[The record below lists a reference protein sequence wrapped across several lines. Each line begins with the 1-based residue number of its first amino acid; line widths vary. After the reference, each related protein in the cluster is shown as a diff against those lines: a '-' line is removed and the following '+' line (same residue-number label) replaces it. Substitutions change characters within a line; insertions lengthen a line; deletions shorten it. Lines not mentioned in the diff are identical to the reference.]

1 MMVVTLFVKQ
11 GDPAA
16 ETVVEMLN
24 RLKDEYP
31 HQLAVVA
38 IDQDEGL
45 RAVYE
50 KDAPVVQVGPYRLG
64 SPFREQDLRVT
75 LGAAL
80 DRARHL
86 NAVGDESYS
95 KRVERGRKV
104 STADRIS
111 LWLSNRYMWLINFF
125 IFLYVGLPFLA
136 PVLALNG
143 IRTPARILYT
153 IYSPLCHQLT
163 FRSWFLFGMQPYYP
177 RSLAEVQN
185 LASYEQMFS
194 VPPTD
199 LAFARQFTGMEEI
212 GYGAGRI
219 GFKVA
224 LCQRDVAIYA
234 SLLAFG
240 LIFSLSGRKIKSLP
254 WYFWVIF
261 GLLPIGLD
269 GFSQL
274 PSLLSF
280 LSELPVF
287 RESTPLL
294 RTMTG
299 VLFGGTTGWYLFP
312 MIEESMRETRT
323 LLSQKRTIVA
333 QIQSEGN

>member
-1 MMVVTLFVKQ
+1 MMVVTVFVRQ
-11 GDPAA
+11 DDPAA
-16 ETVVEMLN
+16 ERVVEMLH
-24 RLKDEYP
+24 RLSNDYP
-31 HQLAVVA
+31 HKLAVVI

-45 RAVYE
+45 KEAYG

-64 SPFREQDLRVT
+64 SPFDEQRLRVT

-95 KRVERGRKV
+95 KRIQRGRKV
-104 STADRIS
+104 SSADRIS
-111 LWLSNRYMWLINFF
+111 LWLSHRYMLLINLF
-125 IFLYVGLPFLA
+125 IFLYVGLPFFA

-143 IRTPARILYT
+143 LTAPAKVLYT

-185 LASYEQMFS
+185 MATYEQLFNVS
-194 VPPTD
+194 PAD

-219 GFKVA
+219 GYKVA
-224 LCQRDVAIYA
+224 LCQRDVAIYG

-240 LIFSLSGRKIKSLP
+240 LIFSLTGRKIKSLP
-254 WYFWVIF
+254 WYLWIIF
-261 GLLPIGLD
+261 GLVPIGID

-280 LSELPVF
+280 LSELPVL
-287 RESTPLL
+287 RESNPIL
-294 RTMTG
+294 RTITG

-312 MIEESMRETRT
+312 MIEESMRETRA
-323 LLSQKRTIVA
+323 LLTQKQTVVS
-333 QIQSEGN
+333 QIQSQG

>member
-11 GDPAA
+11 DDPAA
-16 ETVVEMLN
+16 QTVVEMLN
-24 RLKDEYP
+24 HLKDEYP
-31 HQLAVVA
+31 HQLAIVA
-38 IDQDEGL
+38 IDKDEGL

-86 NAVGDESYS
+86 NAVGDENYS

-111 LWLSNRYMWLINFF
+111 LWLSNRYMWLVNFF
-125 IFLYVGLPFLA
+125 TFLYVGLPFLA
-136 PVLALNG
+136 PLLALNG
-143 IRTPARILYT
+143 IRAPARILYT

-185 LASYEQMFS
+185 FASYEQLFS
-194 VPPTD
+194 VSPTD

-219 GFKVA
+219 GYKVA

-234 SLLAFG
+234 SLLGFG

-254 WYFWVIF
+254 WYLWVIV
-261 GLLPIGLD
+261 GLIPIGLD
-269 GFSQL
+269 GVSQL

-280 LSELPVF
+280 LSELHVF
-287 RESTPLL
+287 RESTPFL
-294 RTMTG
+294 RTITG

-333 QIQSEGN
+333 QIQTDGN

>member
-1 MMVVTLFVKQ
+1 MMVVTVFIRQ

-24 RLKDEYP
+24 RLRDEYP
-31 HQLAVVA
+31 HQLAVVT
-38 IDQDEGL
+38 IDQDDGL
-45 RAVYE
+45 RAAYE

-64 SPFREQDLRVT
+64 SPFGEQQLRVT

-80 DRARHL
+80 DRSRHL
-86 NAVGDESYS
+86 QAVGDESYS
-95 KRVERGRKV
+95 KRIERGRKI
-104 STADRIS
+104 SAADRVS
-111 LWLSNRYMWLINFF
+111 LWLSNRYMLLINLF

-143 IRTPARILYT
+143 MAAPARVLYT

-185 LASYEQMFS
+185 LASYEELFNTS
-194 VPPTD
+194 PAD
-199 LAFARQFTGMEEI
+199 LAYARQFTGMEEI

-219 GFKVA
+219 GYKVA
-224 LCQRDVAIYA
+224 LCQRDVAIYG
-234 SLLAFG
+234 SLLFFG
-240 LIFSLSGRKIKSLP
+240 LIFTLTGRKLKSLP
-254 WYFWVIF
+254 WYLWILF
-261 GLLPIGLD
+261 GLVPIGID
-269 GFSQL
+269 GVSQL

-280 LSELPVF
+280 FSELPVI

-294 RTMTG
+294 RTITG
-299 VLFGGTTGWYLFP
+299 LLFGGTTGWYLFP
-312 MIEESMRETRT
+312 MIEESMRETRA
-323 LLSQKRTIVA
+323 LLTQKQSVVA
-333 QIQSEGN
+333 QIHSQG

>member
-1 MMVVTLFVKQ
+1 MMVVTVFVRQ
-11 GDPAA
+11 NDPANQV
-16 ETVVEMLN
+16 VVEMLN
-24 RLKDEYP
+24 RLKDDYP
-31 HQLAVVA
+31 HQLAVVP

-45 RAVYE
+45 RLAYE

-64 SPFREQDLRVT
+64 SPFGEQDLRVT

-80 DRARHL
+80 DRAKHL
-86 NAVGDESYS
+86 NAVGDESYT
-95 KRVERGRKV
+95 RRIERGRKV

-111 LWLSNRYMWLINFF
+111 LWLSNHYMLLVNFF

-136 PVLALNG
+136 PALALNG
-143 IRTPARILYT
+143 FSAPARLLYT

-163 FRSWFLFGMQPYYP
+163 YRSWFLFGIQPYYP

-185 LASYEQMFS
+185 LASYEQIFN

-212 GYGAGRI
+212 GYGAGRV
-219 GFKVA
+219 GYKVA
-224 LCQRDVAIYA
+224 LCQRDVAIYG
-234 SLLAFG
+234 SLLMFG
-240 LIFSLSGRKIKSLP
+240 LIFSLSGRRIKSLP
-254 WYFWVIF
+254 WYLWVLF
-261 GLLPIGLD
+261 GLVPIGVD
-269 GFSQL
+269 GLSQL

-294 RTMTG
+294 RTITG
-299 VLFGGTTGWYLFP
+299 ILFGGTTGWYLFP
-312 MIEESMRETRT
+312 MIEESMRETRA
-323 LLSQKRTIVA
+323 LLTQKRSIVS
-333 QIQSEGN
+333 QIHS